1 MPRWKAL
8 PDELD
13 PQIREFASQLRRLV
27 DRGGLSIAALAD
39 RTGYSKTSWERYL
52 NGRLLAPKGAVV
64 ALAEVTGTNPVHL
77 TTMWELAERAWS
89 RAEMR
94 HDRTMEAIRIA
105 QARVAL
111 GEAGAGASGAEA
123 GGGKTARRNG
133 TATAAPG
140 SAGPAGA
147 SPAVPVQPTASDAD
161 AREGTARKA
170 PPVPEDAVPT
180 AYLPA
185 TAPGPA
191 APGTDPDP
199 DRSASDARP
208 DSAAGAGKDTG
219 AGSASGSPAST
230 GGNSWGLAGYRGPSR
245 TGGRASDD
253 KASAV
258 GGAGPAAGLT
268 SPQPVVS
275 SGSYAPSD
283 PGGPY
288 TTASPGPNGEP
299 PRSQRPA
306 ASGGRGRKRQV
317 LMFLAGAA
325 SSLAVVGAVFFLT
338 GGGDGKKAADTAKS
352 PSPSADVSL
361 PPGVKCV
368 ADGCTGKDA
377 EAMGCSGNLVSTAE
391 SVTVGATLVEVRYSK
406 TCGAAWA
413 RITRAVQGDE
423 VRVTVGSR
431 TERGTLAADGETIA
445 YTPMVAVRDATQAK
459 ACVTLASGLTGCTG

>member
-105 QARVAL
+105 QARAAL
-111 GEAGAGASGAEA
+111 GEFGAAAPGAEA
-123 GGGKTARRNG
+123 GGGKAARRNG

-140 SAGPAGA
+140 SAAPAGA

-170 PPVPEDAVPT
+170 SPTSEDVSGTAV
-180 AYLPA
+180 LPA
-185 TAPGPA
+185 AAPTPA
-191 APGTDPDP
+191 APGAGPDS
-199 DRSASDARP
+199 DSVSDARP
-208 DSAAGAGKDTG
+208 DSATG
-219 AGSASGSPAST
+219 PGSDSEAS

-245 TGGRASDD
+245 TGGRAPG
-253 KASAV
+253 AAATPA
-258 GGAGPAAGLT
+258 GGAVPAAG
-268 SPQPVVS
+268 P
-275 SGSYAPSD
+275 
-283 PGGPY
+283 PGPHSA
-288 TTASPGPNGEP
+288 ASPGPYAQGDPGRPYTQGSPGPHGEP
-299 PRSQRPA
+299 PRSPRPA
-306 ASGGRGRKRQV
+306 SSGGGARKRQV
-317 LMFLAGAA
+317 MMFLAGAA
-325 SSLAVVGAVFFLT
+325 SALAVIGAVFFLT
-338 GGGDGKKAADTAKS
+338 RGGDDKKAADSAKS

-368 ADGCTGKDA
+368 ADGCTGEDA
-377 EAMGCSGNLVSTAE
+377 EAMGCSGNLVSTVE
-391 SVTVGATLVEVRYSK
+391 SVTVGTTLVEVRYSK

-413 RITRAVQGDE
+413 RITQAVQGDE
-423 VRVTVGSR
+423 VRVTVGAR
-431 TERGTLAADGETIA
+431 TERGSLAAAGETIA

-459 ACVTLASGLTGCTG
+459 ACATLASGQTGCTSQ

>member
-105 QARVAL
+105 QARAAL
-111 GEAGAGASGAEA
+111 GEFGAVAPGAEA
-123 GGGKTARRNG
+123 GGGRTARKNG

-140 SAGPAGA
+140 SAGPAGG

-161 AREGTARKA
+161 AREGTASKA
-170 PPVPEDAVPT
+170 SPASEGAAATTP
-180 AYLPA
+180 LPA
-185 TAPGPA
+185 A
-191 APGTDPDP
+191 APGAGPDL
-199 DRSASDARP
+199 D
-208 DSAAGAGKDTG
+208 
-219 AGSASGSPAST
+219 SASGARADSATGATGSGSGSETST

-245 TGGRASDD
+245 AGGRAPGAQ
-253 KASAV
+253 ASAV
-258 GGAGPAAGLT
+258 GGAGPTPAPP
-268 SPQPVVS
+268 SPHS
-275 SGSYAPSD
+275 A
-283 PGGPY
+283 
-288 TTASPGPNGEP
+288 ASPGPYAQDTPDRPYTAGSPSPHGEP
-299 PRSQRPA
+299 LRSPRP
-306 ASGGRGRKRQV
+306 ASGGGARKRQV
-317 LMFLAGAA
+317 MMFLAGAA
-325 SSLAVVGAVFFLT
+325 SALAVIGAAFVLT
-338 GGGDGKKAADTAKS
+338 GDGDDKKAADATKP
-352 PSPSADVSL
+352 PSPPADVSL

-391 SVTVGATLVEVRYSK
+391 SVTVGTTLVEVRYSK

-413 RITRAVQGDE
+413 RITQAVQGDE
-423 VRVTVGSR
+423 VRVTVGAR
-431 TERGTLAADGETIA
+431 TESGTLTSAGETIA
-445 YTPMVAVRDATQAK
+445 YTPMVAVRDAPQAK
-459 ACVTLASGLTGCTG
+459 ACATLASGRTGCTG